1 MRLYNRTR
9 LNTWPPI
16 RYNAG
21 RMYKS
26 LQAGR
31 AIAAVL
37 VVLFHLGVAVSASKY
52 FGIPA
57 FGIPFSF
64 GDSGVEFFFV
74 LSGFIIFTA
83 HRADISKPR
92 KLAAYVYKR
101 FIRVYP
107 TYWIIFGVIFLMALA
122 LREDAPRDLGIIL
135 KSLALLPQDPG
146 VVGGTG
152 APVIIVAWTL
162 QYEIVFYLFFALLI
176 VNQWMALA
184 AALAFALN
192 FGLCSL
198 GASCAFPRDF
208 LASWRMLVF
217 GMGMIVAFAHASPKI
232 KIARPGLLLVM
243 GLAAYAIISADKVLQ
258 IGVLS
263 AWKTPLYG
271 VACSMI
277 VLGLTRLEDAGRALG
292 RHPIL
297 QLLGDSSYALYLIHY
312 PLISVMSKGATLL
325 GLTRSGPLAAL
336 AAYLVMLVAC
346 LLAAIAFHTL
356 IEKPLLAALRKRAPR
371 AAQTAPSKINS
382 APGLGSS

>member
-1 MRLYNRTR
+1 
-9 LNTWPPI
+9 
-16 RYNAG
+16 
-21 RMYKS
+21 MYKS

-31 AIAAVL
+31 AVAAVL
-37 VVLFHLGVAVSASKY
+37 VVLFHLGVAVSAGKY

-83 HRADISKPR
+83 HRADISQPR
-92 KLAAYVYKR
+92 RLAAYARKR

-122 LREDAPRDLGIIL
+122 LREDAPRDLGVIL

-162 QYEIVFYLFFALLI
+162 QYELVFYLFFALLI
-176 VNQWMALA
+176 LNRWMALA
-184 AALAFALN
+184 AGLAFALN
-192 FGLCSL
+192 AALCGF
-198 GASCAFPRDF
+198 GASCGFPRDF

-217 GMGMIVAFAHASPKI
+217 GMGALAAFVHASPKI
-232 KIARPGLLLVM
+232 KMARPGLLLLM
-243 GLAAYAIISADKVLQ
+243 GLAAYAVISADKVLQ

-263 AWKTPLYG
+263 PWKTPLYG
-271 VACSMI
+271 AACACI
-277 VLGLTRLEDAGRALG
+277 VLGLTRLEDAGRVMG
-292 RHPIL
+292 RHPFL
-297 QLLGDSSYALYLIHY
+297 QTLGDASYALYLIHY
-312 PLISVMSKGATLL
+312 PLISVMSKGAALL
-325 GLTRSGPLAAL
+325 GLTRGGPLAAL
-336 AAYLVMLVAC
+336 AAYLVMLAAC

-356 IEKPLLAALRKRAPR
+356 IEKPLLAALRKRSTR
-371 AAQTAPSKINS
+371 AS
-382 APGLGSS
+382 AA